1 MSRVA
6 VSRDVLHWAMDR
18 SSLTEADLEPRFPKI
33 REWLTGESLPTLED
47 LERLAK
53 RTLTPLGFFF
63 LDEPPEERL
72 PIPHFR
78 TVEDTHPARPSPE
91 LLQTVWTMQRRQDWL
106 REYLR
111 DNGEKPLPFV
121 GSSAVHDPPVIVA
134 DRMRS
139 ALALGTEWAAE
150 QPTWEDAL
158 KALRGAMEGAGIV
171 VVVNGILGNNTHR
184 KLDVNEFRG
193 FVLVDDYAP
202 LAFVNGADAK
212 AAQMFT
218 LAHELAHIF
227 LGSSA
232 AFDLRGMQPA
242 DDLTEQ
248 ACNRIAAEFLV
259 PEERLRSVWEAARRE
274 DDPFQALARRFK
286 VSEIVAA
293 RRALD
298 LRLLTREAF
307 LDFYG
312 RYRDESERRAAR
324 RSRGGDYYNNQYQRV
339 GRRFASAVLQAV
351 KNDDLS
357 YREAFRLT
365 DLYGRKFDEF
375 ASRIEGKGG

>member
-18 SSLTEADLEPRFPKI
+18 ASLTEADLESRFPRI
-33 REWLTGESLPTLED
+33 REWLTGASLPTLPQ
-47 LERLAK
+47 LEELAR
-53 RTLTPLGFFF
+53 RTLTPLGYFF

-78 TVEDTHPARPSPE
+78 TVGDTAPARPSPE
-91 LLQTVWTMQRRQDWL
+91 LLQTVWAMQRRQDWL

-111 DNGEKPLPFV
+111 DNGEEPLPFV
-121 GSSAVHDPPVIVA
+121 ASATVHEPPVMVA

-139 ALALGTEWAAE
+139 ALSLAAGWAME
-150 QPTWEDAL
+150 QPTWEEAL
-158 KALRGAMEGAGIV
+158 RALRGTMEDAGIV

-242 DDLTEQ
+242 DDPTEQ

-259 PEERLRSVWEAARRE
+259 AEERLRSVWDAVHRE
-274 DDPFQALARRFK
+274 DRPFQALARRFK

-298 LRLLTREAF
+298 LRLVSRDAF
-307 LDFYG
+307 LDFYR
-312 RYRDESERRAAR
+312 RYREESELRAADQ
-324 RSRGGDYYNNQYQRV
+324 SGGGNFYSNQYQRV
-339 GRRFASAVLQAV
+339 GLRFASAVLRAV
-351 KNDDLS
+351 QNDELS

>member
-6 VSRDVLHWAMDR
+6 VSREVLHWAMDR
-18 SSLTEADLEPRFPKI
+18 ASLTEADLEPRFPRI
-33 REWLTGESLPTLED
+33 REWLAGESLPALGD
-47 LERLAK
+47 LERFAK
-53 RTLTPLGFFF
+53 RTLTPLGYFF

-78 TVEDTHPARPSPE
+78 TLGDATPARPSPE

-111 DNGEKPLPFV
+111 DNGEEPLRFV
-121 GSSAVHDPPVIVA
+121 GSAAVDAPPVMVA

-139 ALALGTEWAAE
+139 ALGVGTEWAAE

-158 KALRGAMEGAGIV
+158 SALRGAMEDAGIV

-202 LAFVNGADAK
+202 LAFVNGADAR

-242 DDLTEQ
+242 DDPTEQ

-259 PEERLRSVWEAARRE
+259 PEERLRGVWEAVRRE
-274 DDPFQALARRFK
+274 DRPFQALARRFK

-298 LRLLTREAF
+298 LRLLSRDAF
-307 LDFYG
+307 LDFYR
-312 RYRDESERRAAR
+312 RYREESERRAAR
-324 RSRGGDYYNNQYQRV
+324 RSGGGDFYNTQYQRV

-351 KNDDLS
+351 KNDELS